1 MGEATRRRSRI
12 GRSPKGEIKGPSAV
26 IYADIAAYLLEA
38 SADRTLLFGP
48 VAWRPSDGTSAK
60 QWYFV
65 VVGCNRTGGL
75 RVDQLNVE
83 DEAETVALRAGVM
96 AALIEHRPCVMH
108 DFDDELAMA
117 RMAEAAWPGA
127 KITRLREQIEAER
140 MSHASP

>member
-12 GRSPKGEIKGPSAV
+12 GRSPKGEIKGPSAE

-65 VVGCNRTGGL
+65 VVGCDRKGETYHDVL
-75 RVDQLNVE
+75 HAECEADAVE
-83 DEAETVALRAGVM
+83 NRAGVM

-108 DFDDELAMA
+108 DFDDELALA

-127 KITRLREQIEAER
+127 KITRLRQQIEAER